1 MNDRNL
7 EIRRLTLLP
16 AYLAE
21 LRVLTGRNV
30 AADELLSAQETL
42 LLRAMLKQI
51 PKNQCTH
58 ACFAFGARTSSSF
71 TMMIERL
78 IALNA
83 TPVVLWLEKSNDC
96 GPLGLQ
102 SLRDINFSFPFDA
115 IPDGIFVV
123 ATTDGLN
130 RMVVEFSEMAGGQP
144 SLEIELCGPHW
155 SQEKC
160 ISSDAAVRTLPS

>member
-30 AADELLSAQETL
+30 TADELLSAHETL
-42 LLRAMLKQI
+42 LLRGMLKQI
-51 PKNQCTH
+51 PKRQCTN
-58 ACFAFGARTSSSF
+58 ACIAFGARTSSSF
-71 TMMIERL
+71 TRMIERL
-78 IALNA
+78 SALNA

-96 GPLGLQ
+96 GALVLQ

-130 RMVVEFSEMAGGQP
+130 RMVLDFSEMEGGQL

-155 SQEKC
+155 SQEQSL
-160 ISSDAAVRTLPS
+160 SSDAAARTLPS